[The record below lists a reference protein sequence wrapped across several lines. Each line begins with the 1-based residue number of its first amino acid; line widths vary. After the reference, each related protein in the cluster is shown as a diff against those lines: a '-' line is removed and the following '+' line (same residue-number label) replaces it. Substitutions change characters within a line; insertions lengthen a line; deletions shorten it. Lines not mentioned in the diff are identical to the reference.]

1 MRTRFLAVLAIAA
14 LALTAAVAA
23 VGTASAATVRQ
34 FEGRVLSVDRDA
46 KSFRLRDSERGTVT
60 IFVVRSTRFEGTSFT
75 ALSTGRTVEA
85 RVTRVD
91 GRWQASKIERNAG
104 SHAGE
109 AGDDRGG
116 SEGRHPAGTARR
128 RVPARSSEAVVLA
141 AGGNGAHDLL
151 QELGPPGLERQP
163 RDRVVGQLRDHFTAP
178 SG

>member
-34 FEGRVLSVDRDA
+34 FEGRVLSVDRAA
-46 KSFRLRDSERGTVT
+46 KRFRLGDSERGTVT

-75 ALSTGRTVEA
+75 ALSPGRTVEA
-85 RVTRVD
+85 RVTRVDGRWQASKIEGKAGSPPGGRRVPRAD

-116 SEGRHPAGTARR
+116 RR
-128 RVPARSSEAVVLA
+128 
-141 AGGNGAHDLL
+141 GGNDD
-151 QELGPPGLERQP
+151 GPNHR
-163 RDRVVGQLRDHFTAP
+163 
-178 SG
+178 

>member
-60 IFVVRSTRFEGTSFT
+60 IFVVRCTGFEGTSFT

-91 GRWQASKIERNAG
+91 GGWQASKVERNAG
-104 SHAGE
+104 SHA
-109 AGDDRGG
+109 ADDRGG
-116 SEGRHPAGTARR
+116 RRGGHDAG
-128 RVPARSSEAVVLA
+128 P
-141 AGGNGAHDLL
+141 N
-151 QELGPPGLERQP
+151 P
-163 RDRVVGQLRDHFTAP
+163 R
-178 SG
+178 